1 MMREMKDHELE
12 RVVGGRVKNLDD
24 GPGATKASLFDSTK
38 FTDKHLDGATHV
50 APFLLPELNSAHK
63 NRFSHP
69 PRNLPGTQS
78 KQPSKGGPFTFKT
91 PRPERS
97 EEVPLGCI

>member
-50 APFLLPELNSAHK
+50 APFLLPNLSPAHK
-63 NRFSHP
+63 NGFNRP
-69 PRNLPGTQS
+69 PRKLPDAQR
-78 KQPSKGGPFTFKT
+78 KQISKGGPFTFKT
-91 PRPERS
+91 PYLNR
-97 EEVPLGCI
+97 